1 MLSAAQIGAT
11 TVGLA
16 NSFGRL
22 CKRNLPAIP
31 ASFTKVHDV
40 YIYMRVFLCMFV
52 VVCVVGPCVD
62 CTSTF
67 FDSPIA
73 SDFAGQLIG
82 LFAVL
87 LAHT

>member
-1 MLSAAQIGAT
+1 
-11 TVGLA
+11 
-16 NSFGRL
+16 
-22 CKRNLPAIP
+22 
-31 ASFTKVHDV
+31 
-40 YIYMRVFLCMFV
+40 MFV

-73 SDFAGQLIG
+73 SDFTGQLIG

-87 LAHT
+87 LAHAYVFMVQR